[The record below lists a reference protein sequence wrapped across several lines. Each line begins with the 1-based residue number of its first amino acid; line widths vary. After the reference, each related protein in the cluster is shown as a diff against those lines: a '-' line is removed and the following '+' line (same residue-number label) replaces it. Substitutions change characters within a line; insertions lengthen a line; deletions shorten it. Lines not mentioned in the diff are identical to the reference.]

1 MHHSVPR
8 ASIAWGENACKTPCK
23 CCMVTLHP
31 VKRLRKGCMV
41 VSHIVKGASK
51 CCLVVSHTVKRSS
64 KCCIV
69 TLHTVKGPRR
79 CCMVISH
86 TVKGPRR
93 CCIVPPHTVK
103 GLCRCCMVILHTVKG
118 PRRCCIVILH
128 TVPAPRTC
136 CTLISHTATA
146 CAKGGRRE
154 FTRLRQFTPKPLFAR
169 YDRDNSPRSRSPDS
183 LHRARK
189 HPRAPFGFDWAVTF
203 GADFSERGGIYYCMR
218 PTDELW
224 KRDSSPMGGVQAR
237 KIYYNTTIEK

>member
-86 TVKGPRR
+86 TVEGLRR
-93 CCIVPPHTVK
+93 CC
-103 GLCRCCMVILHTVKG
+103 
-118 PRRCCIVILH
+118 
-128 TVPAPRTC
+128 
-136 CTLISHTATA
+136 TLVSHTAPA
-146 CAKGGRRE
+146 CARGERR
-154 FTRLRQFTPKPLFAR
+154 FTPPSEDHSGHCSSSSLTVRPSVGWTIVGAI
-169 YDRDNSPRSRSPDS
+169 SASGSRTKRRRCIS
-183 LHRARK
+183 RWGRV
-189 HPRAPFGFDWAVTF
+189 R
-203 GADFSERGGIYYCMR
+203 RGVSR
-218 PTDELW
+218 QV
-224 KRDSSPMGGVQAR
+224 SA
-237 KIYYNTTIEK
+237 